1 MDDGARSELVD
12 GHGSVQ
18 LEPEVDGNGKVR
30 LELVLGEEVEHG
42 GGVDNRERVCH
53 HGQRGQPCCH
63 GQRATQPQWKSGKP
77 CALSQ
82 VL

>member
-18 LEPEVDGNGKVR
+18 LEPEVDGNGNVQ
-30 LELVLGEEVEHG
+30 LELDLGEEVGHG

-53 HGQRGQPCCH
+53 HGQPCCH
-63 GQRATQPQWKSGKP
+63 GQWATQPQWKSGQP

>member
-30 LELVLGEEVEHG
+30 LELVLGEGVEHG
-42 GGVDNRERVCH
+42 GGVDNREWVCH
-53 HGQRGQPCCH
+53 HGQRGQPCHH
-63 GQRATQPQWKSGKP
+63 GQWATQPQWQSGQP

>member
-1 MDDGARSELVD
+1 MDDGARSELVG

-18 LEPEVDGNGKVR
+18 LEPEVDGNGNVQ
-30 LELVLGEEVEHG
+30 LELDLGEEVGHG
-42 GGVDNRERVCH
+42 GGVDNREWVCH
-53 HGQRGQPCCH
+53 HGQRGQPCYH
-63 GQRATQPQWKSGKP
+63 GQWATQPQWQSSQP